1 VVVAV
6 LVEVQA
12 VLLELVAV
20 MEMQT
25 LTAQTQLQIVG
36 AVVEVQV

>member
-1 VVVAV
+1 MQGVAVV

-25 LTAQTQLQIVG
+25 LTAQTHL
-36 AVVEVQV
+36 